1 MNPVTGEKTVTING
15 TAYTLR
21 FPWRAL
27 AEIEAMYGDNPNLF
41 KAEILAAVASTGL
54 RDKHPDMTPE
64 RIMDLSPPLIP
75 FAREVQE
82 VMRWAY
88 FGAELPPPGDEGVKK
103 NLPGGGLWQCLKRLS
118 GRVFRRKT
126 SGI

>member
-1 MNPVTGEKTVTING
+1 MNPVAGEKMIMING
-15 TAYTLR
+15 SGCVMR
-21 FPWRAL
+21 FTWRAL

-41 KAEILAAVASTGL
+41 NAEILANVASAGL

-88 FGAELPPPGDEGVKK
+88 FGAESPPPGDEGVKK
-103 NLPGGGLWQCLKRLS
+103 NHRQDGLWPFLKRLY
-118 GRVFRRKT
+118 GRAFRRKT
-126 SGI
+126 SGT